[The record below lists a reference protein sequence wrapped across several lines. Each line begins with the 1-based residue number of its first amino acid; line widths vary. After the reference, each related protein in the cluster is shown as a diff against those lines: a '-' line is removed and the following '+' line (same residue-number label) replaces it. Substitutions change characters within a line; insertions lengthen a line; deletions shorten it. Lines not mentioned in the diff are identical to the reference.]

1 MAVLKI
7 KQIAKEKG
15 MTMAKLAEEMGV
27 HPVNLSSSLGG
38 NPTLSTLSKIAE
50 VLNVEVID
58 LFERENKTS
67 VNGFVKVDDTVCEVS
82 SVADLEKLYNKVITL
97 KDA

>member
-15 MTMAKLAEEMGV
+15 MTMAEVAKKLGV
-27 HPVNLSSSLGG
+27 NPVNLSSAING

-50 VLNVEVID
+50 VLEVEVAD
-58 LFERENKTS
+58 LFEREEKS
-67 VNGFVKVDDTVCEVS
+67 IYGFVKIGGEVLELSSFDDI
-82 SVADLEKLYNKVITL
+82 EKALIKAKEL
-97 KDA
+97 K

>member
-27 HPVNLSSSLGG
+27 HPVNLSSSLNG
-38 NPTLSTLSKIAE
+38 NPTLSTLTKIAE
-50 VLNVEVID
+50 VLNVEVAD
-58 LFERENKTS
+58 LFEREERS
-67 VNGFVKVDDTVCEVS
+67 IYGFVKIGGEVLELSSFDDI
-82 SVADLEKLYNKVITL
+82 EKALIKAKEL
-97 KDA
+97 K

>member
-27 HPVNLSSSLGG
+27 HPVNLSSSLNG
-38 NPTLSTLSKIAE
+38 NPTLSTLTKIAE
-50 VLNVEVID
+50 VLNVEVAD
-58 LFERENKTS
+58 LFEREEKS
-67 VNGFVKVDDTVCEVS
+67 IYCFVKIGGEVLELSSFDDI
-82 SVADLEKLYNKVITL
+82 EKALIKAKEL
-97 KDA
+97 K

>member
-27 HPVNLSSSLGG
+27 QPVNLSSALNG
-38 NPTLSTLSKIAE
+38 NPTLTTLTKIAE

-58 LFERENKTS
+58 LFEREEKS
-67 VNGFVKVDDTVCEVS
+67 IYGFVKIGGEF
-82 SVADLEKLYNKVITL
+82 LEL
-97 KDA
+97 

>member
-27 HPVNLSSSLGG
+27 HPVNLSSSLSG
-38 NPTLSTLSKIAE
+38 NPTLSTLTKIAE
-50 VLNVEVID
+50 VLNVEVAD

-67 VNGFVKVDDTVCEVS
+67 VNGFVKVDDTVYEVS

>member
-27 HPVNLSSSLGG
+27 HPVNLSSSLNG
-38 NPTLSTLSKIAE
+38 NPTLSTLTKIAE

-67 VNGFVKVDDTVCEVS
+67 VNGFVKVDDTVYEVS